1 MNSIQICL
9 TTFDF
14 RPASRINIEKSMGV
28 LVYLMRG
35 LHNVVG
41 ISVPKPEHEKWV
53 ALLWV
58 GVAVAM
64 VLLIGGFGYFIL
76 NSIATTR

>member
-1 MNSIQICL
+1 
-9 TTFDF
+9 
-14 RPASRINIEKSMGV
+14 MGF

-41 ISVPKPEHEKWV
+41 ITAPKPEHERWV

-58 GVAVAM
+58 AVAIAM
-64 VLLIGGFGYFIL
+64 LLLVLGFGYFIL
-76 NSIATTR
+76 TSIASTR

>member
-1 MNSIQICL
+1 
-9 TTFDF
+9 
-14 RPASRINIEKSMGV
+14 MGI

-41 ISVPKPEHEKWV
+41 ISAPKPEHEKWV

-58 GVAVAM
+58 GVCVAM
-64 VLLIGGFGYFIL
+64 MLLVLGFGYFIL
-76 NSIATTR
+76 NSIASTR

>member
-1 MNSIQICL
+1 
-9 TTFDF
+9 
-14 RPASRINIEKSMGV
+14 MGI

-41 ISVPKPEHEKWV
+41 ISAPKPEHEKWV

-64 VLLIGGFGYFIL
+64 LMIVAGFGYFIL
-76 NSIATTR
+76 TTIASTR

>member
-1 MNSIQICL
+1 MN
-9 TTFDF
+9 T
-14 RPASRINIEKSMGV
+14 SMGI

-41 ISVPKPEHEKWV
+41 ITAPKPEHEKWV

-58 GVAVAM
+58 AVAFAM
-64 VLLIGGFGYFIL
+64 LLLVLGFGYFIL
-76 NSIATTR
+76 NVIASSR

>member
-1 MNSIQICL
+1 M
-9 TTFDF
+9 TFGL
-14 RPASRINIEKSMGV
+14 RPAVPYYHRYVMGL

-41 ISVPKPEHEKWV
+41 ITAPKPEHEKWV

-58 GVAVAM
+58 AVAFAM
-64 VLLIGGFGYFIL
+64 LLLVAGFGYFIM
-76 NSIATTR
+76 NSIVSTR